1 MNRLALEDRVRIL
14 SALVEGNSIRATSRM
29 VGVSKDTV
37 QKLLEDVGDA
47 CEAYHDENVRDL
59 NVMLIQCD
67 EIWTFCK
74 SKESNIKPVKKRETI
89 GDMWTWVAVDA
100 QRKLVIT
107 WTLGKRTPR
116 FARRFIEDLAGRV
129 KTLVQI
135 STDGFGMY
143 KPQIQRYFA
152 KRADYGMDIKTYGRD
167 LESYETRYSPPK
179 VIERRLVSAIGTPD
193 ERYISTSYVERQNLT
208 MRMSMRRFTRLTNGF
223 SKKMA
228 NLQRALALHY
238 MHYNFC
244 RVHSTLK
251 TTPAIASRLTDRIWT
266 LHDLANLPDLIQGR
280 AAA

>member
-1 MNRLALEDRVRIL
+1 MNRSPLDERVRIL

-59 NVMLIQCD
+59 SVMLIQCD

-74 SKESNIKPVKKRETI
+74 AKESNIAPAKKRETI
-89 GDMWTWVAVDA
+89 GDMWTWVAIDA

-107 WTLGKRTPR
+107 WTLGKRSPR
-116 FARRFIEDLAGRV
+116 FARRFMEDLAGRV
-129 KTLVQI
+129 KTIVQI

-152 KRADYGMDIKTYGRD
+152 KRADYGMDVKTYGRD

-179 VIERRLVSAIGTPD
+179 VLERRRISVLGAPD
-193 ERYISTSYVERQNLT
+193 ERYISTSHIERQNLT

-223 SKKMA
+223 SKKMM

-266 LHDLANLPDLIQGR
+266 LHDIANLPDVLR
-280 AAA
+280 DSVAA

>member
-1 MNRLALEDRVRIL
+1 MNRLPLEQRVRIL

-29 VGVSKDTV
+29 TGAAKNTIVH
-37 QKLLEDVGDA
+37 LLEEVGDA

-67 EIWTFCK
+67 EIWTYCK
-74 SKESNIKPVKKRETI
+74 AKESNIKPADKRDTI
-89 GDMWTWVAVDA
+89 GDMWTWAAMDA

-107 WTLGKRTPR
+107 WTLGKRNHR

-129 KTLVQI
+129 KTIVQI

-143 KPQIQRYFA
+143 KPLIQRYFK
-152 KRADYGMDIKTYGRD
+152 KRADYGMDVKTYGRD
-167 LESYETRYSPPK
+167 FETYETRYSPPK
-179 VIERRLVSAIGTPD
+179 VIEQRKIRVLGTPD
-193 ERYISTSYVERQNLT
+193 PRYISTSHIERQNLT

-223 SKKMA
+223 SKKMM

-251 TTPAIASRLTDRIWT
+251 TTPAIASRLTDRVWT
-266 LHDLANLPDLIQGR
+266 LHDLANLPDLMRGE

>member
-1 MNRLALEDRVRIL
+1 MNRLPLELRVRVL
-14 SALVEGNSIRATSRM
+14 SALVEGNSIRATARM

-37 QKLLEDVGDA
+37 QKLLEDVGAA
-47 CEAYHDENVRDL
+47 CELYHDENVRDL
-59 NVMLIQCD
+59 SVMLIQCD

-74 SKESNIKPVKKRETI
+74 AKESNIKPAKKRETI
-89 GDMWTWVAVDA
+89 GDMWTWTAMDS

-116 FARRFIEDLAGRV
+116 FARRFMEDLSGRV
-129 KTLVQI
+129 KTIVQI
-135 STDGFGMY
+135 STDGFGCY
-143 KPQIQRYFA
+143 KEQIQRYFG
-152 KRADYGMDIKTYGRD
+152 KRADYGMDVKTYGRD
-167 LESYETRYSPPK
+167 METVETRYSPPK
-179 VIERRLVSAIGTPD
+179 VIERRLIRVLGVPD
-193 ERYISTSYVERQNLT
+193 ERYISTSHIERQNLT

-228 NLQRALALHY
+228 NLQCALALHY

-251 TTPAIASRLTDRIWT
+251 TTPAIASNLTDRIWT
-266 LHDLANLPDLIQGR
+266 LHDLANLPDLMRGE

>member
-1 MNRLALEDRVRIL
+1 MNRLPLDERVRIL
-14 SALVEGNSIRATSRM
+14 SALVEGNSIRATARM

-47 CEAYHDENVRDL
+47 CEAYHDENVRGL
-59 NVMLIQCD
+59 SVMLIQCD

-74 SKESNIKPVKKRETI
+74 AKESNIAPAKKRETI
-89 GDMWTWVAVDA
+89 GDMWTWVAIDA

-107 WTLGKRTPR
+107 WTLGKRSPR
-116 FARRFIEDLAGRV
+116 FARRFMEDLAGRV
-129 KTLVQI
+129 KTIVQI

-152 KRADYGMDIKTYGRD
+152 KRADYGMDVKTYGRD

-179 VIERRLVSAIGTPD
+179 VLERRRISVLGAPD
-193 ERYISTSYVERQNLT
+193 ERYISTSHIERQNLT

-223 SKKMA
+223 SKKMM

-251 TTPAIASRLTDRIWT
+251 TTPAIASRLTDRVWT
-266 LHDLANLPDLIQGR
+266 LHDLANLPDLIRGE

>member
-1 MNRLALEDRVRIL
+1 MNRLPLEERVRIL

-37 QKLLEDVGDA
+37 QKLLEGVGDA

-74 SKESNIKPVKKRETI
+74 AKQANIPKAKWRETI

-116 FARRFIEDLAGRV
+116 FARRFMEDLAGRV
-129 KTLVQI
+129 KTIVQI

-152 KRADYGMDIKTYGRD
+152 KRADYGMDVKTYGRD
-167 LESYETRYSPPK
+167 LHERDTRYSPPK
-179 VIERRLVSAIGTPD
+179 VLERRRISVLGVPD
-193 ERYISTSYVERQNLT
+193 ERHISTSYIERQNLT

-251 TTPAIASRLTDRIWT
+251 TTPAIASRLTDRVWT
-266 LHDLANLPDLIQGR
+266 PHDLANLPDLMRGE